1 MVRKLSYLVVFV
13 LVLVLAGNASA
24 DVSWSDGS
32 GDGRWGNGENW
43 GTGAIPIVN
52 VDGYARI
59 FLDPGPTIYAGESF
73 EVDGIHLADSGTGG
87 TLTMRGGELFVRG
100 GFNCGWR
107 GQGTLNIHDGT
118 ITVDGGTF
126 KIARDPGSVG
136 HVNLN
141 GGVLQGDDM
150 NMREKLGQDP
160 NIIGTMSVNGGVMI
174 MNGNDTER
182 IQGYIDNGWI
192 YAYNGIG
199 TLSLEYNIENPGQT
213 TLSATHPF
221 NPSPANRS
229 IVPPGAVELSWTP
242 HLDPCEPGQPIL
254 YDVYISDSLDALLD
268 FTDPDSILVVSQQ
281 AESSAVVQ
289 TQTKT
294 KYYWA
299 VDSYIGSDN
308 DPVLGPIFTF
318 TADNAPPSVNAG
330 ADINTFLQDGTRS
343 GPLNPVVTDDGF
355 VNPELALMW
364 TVLEQPSDED
374 PSIPGIVID
383 DPTAADTTVTVSA
396 LGTYVLR
403 LTAEDGEYSSSDDV
417 AIFVHDD
424 PWD

>member
-1 MVRKLSYLVVFV
+1 MFRKLSYLVVFV
-13 LVLVLAGNASA
+13 LVLVLASNASS

-43 GTGAIPIVN
+43 STGAIPVVN

-59 FLDPGPTIYAGESF
+59 FFDPGPTIYAGESF

-107 GQGTLNIHDGT
+107 GQGTLNLHDGT

-141 GGVLQGDDM
+141 GGVLQGGDM

-174 MNGNDTER
+174 MDGDDRER
-182 IQGYIDNGWI
+182 IQGYIDSGWI

-254 YDVYISDSLDALLD
+254 YDVYISESLDALLD

-281 AESSAVVQ
+281 VMSSAVVQ

-318 TADNAPPSVNAG
+318 TADNSPPSVNAG

-383 DPTAADTTVTVSA
+383 DPTVADTTVTVSA

-403 LTAEDGEYSSSDDV
+403 LTADDGEYSSSDDV

>member
-1 MVRKLSYLVVFV
+1 MFRKLSYLVVFV

-24 DVSWSDGS
+24 DVSWSNGS
-32 GDGRWGNGENW
+32 GDGRWSTGENW
-43 GTGAIPIVN
+43 DTGAVPVVN

-59 FLDPGPTIYAGESF
+59 FLDPGPTIYAGETF
-73 EVDGIHLADSGTGG
+73 EVDGIHLANSGTGG

-107 GQGTLNIHDGT
+107 GQGTLNLHDGT

-174 MNGNDTER
+174 MDGDDTER
-182 IQGYIDNGWI
+182 IQGYIDSGWI

-213 TLSATHPF
+213 TLSAIHPL

-229 IVPPGAVELSWTP
+229 VVPPGAVELSWTP
-242 HLDPCEPGQPIL
+242 ADPCVPGQPVPV
-254 YDVYISDSLDALLD
+254 DVYISDSLDALLD
-268 FTDPDSILVVSQQ
+268 FTDPDAISVVSQQ
-281 AESSAVVQ
+281 AVSSAVVQ

-308 DPVLGPIFTF
+308 DPVLGPIFSF

-403 LTAEDGEYSSSDDV
+403 LTADDGEYSSSDDV

>member
-1 MVRKLSYLVVFV
+1 VFRKSSYLVVFV
-13 LVLVLAGNASA
+13 LVLVLSGNASA
-24 DVSWSDGS
+24 DVSWNNGS

-43 GTGAIPIVN
+43 GTGEIPRVN

-59 FLDPGPTIYAGESF
+59 FLDEGPTIYPGESF

-174 MNGNDTER
+174 MDGDDTER
-182 IQGYIDNGWI
+182 IQGYIDSGWI

-229 IVPPGAVELSWTP
+229 IVPPGVVELSWTTY
-242 HLDPCEPGQPIL
+242 LDPCEPGQPIL
-254 YDVYISDSLDALLD
+254 YDVYITDNLDALLD

-281 AESSAVVQ
+281 AVSSAVVQ

-403 LTAEDGEYSSSDDV
+403 LTADDGEYSSSDDV

>member
-1 MVRKLSYLVVFV
+1 MFRKLSYLVVFV

-281 AESSAVVQ
+281 VMSSAVVQ

-403 LTAEDGEYSSSDDV
+403 LTADDGEYSSSDDV